1 MIGFVWR
8 GLRFARGR
16 AAALAAG
23 MLVAATAFALLT
35 ATVEVNSA
43 RISGAVGRT
52 WRGAYDLLVLP
63 ARSSVA
69 RAGRNRLVQVNYLS
83 AATGGIT
90 MGQYSRIE
98 HLAGV
103 GVAAPLA
110 IVGYVLETT
119 TVPITLSPEAIG
131 QSGARVLTVS
141 STFSADRGLSTYP
154 AQQQGFVYITPDALS
169 PLEFESSEGIVQ
181 NLEQLP
187 DGQTIGVCAS
197 GGSSAPP
204 ASPFQQVAESG
215 LDACYSRV
223 GPGSGVVQGYV
234 QWSFPVLVA
243 GIDPTAES
251 KLTGLN
257 RAVTSGRYLQE
268 GETDKTVGTNS
279 IVVPVLASTQ
289 VFDGDVDQI
298 TVSELPSSAV
308 DVVRSGESAVE
319 VMQSIEG
326 DQGTTVQR
334 ATVTGAQA
342 WRQLLHQ
349 LSAPI
354 TAARSSYAEIVGQY
368 WTASGVHYVGHG
380 SEQLY
385 PEPTSN
391 PDSVWQAGINVNGL
405 AYVPAPP
412 AAADIGFRTLTEHTV
427 TAGHGAAGS
436 RVFLGEIGAFDPA
449 RLPGFSGAGPGSPL
463 ASYRAP
469 LLSGANAASVREL
482 GGQPLEPDGNMAG
495 YAQPPPMVY
504 TTLAGA
510 AALENPNSYTGTG
523 RQAAAPI
530 SSIRVRVSSL
540 RGTISQQLTKIA
552 AVGQEIRTATGLQVI
567 VTAGASPEPVT
578 ITLPSG
584 RFGRPQLSLTEDWTA
599 VGVSLVVLRQ
609 ADRESLA
616 LFALILVVCALFLG
630 GAALAGV
637 RGRRAE
643 IGGLRSMGWGRRQVF
658 VFILGEVVM
667 LGVLAG
673 AAGAALSAVLIEVL
687 GLSAPLWRAALVL
700 PVAIVLAAASAI
712 VPALLAARIQPLNA
726 LTPAARP
733 PRRKGRRTRTVAGL
747 ALTEVARRRGRSA
760 LVAAGLAVGVVGLSV
775 LLAAHASFA
784 TSIGDSELAGLV
796 TSSVRGTDLAAVL
809 LTVGLSAVAVADLTY
824 LNLRERAG
832 ELAAL
837 SASGWGRLQLARLLA
852 TEAVITAMSGAVVGA
867 AGGLA
872 IAATAFGV
880 SLAVVIAAVIAA
892 AGGTAVAL
900 AATALVL
907 MFTAGRPLTAVLAMD
922 E

>member
-1 MIGFVWR
+1 LIGFVWR
-8 GLRFARGR
+8 GLRLARGR

-35 ATVEVNSA
+35 ASVDVNSA
-43 RISGAVGRT
+43 RISGVVGRN

-63 ARSSVA
+63 AGSPVA

-83 AATGGIT
+83 ATTGGIT
-90 MGQYSRIE
+90 MAQYSRVE

-110 IVGYVLETT
+110 VVGYVLETT
-119 TVPITLSPEAIG
+119 IVPITLSPAATG
-131 QSGARVLTVS
+131 QTGARVLTLS
-141 STFSADRGLSTYP
+141 STFTADRGLSTYP
-154 AQQQGFVYITPDALS
+154 AQQQGYVYITPDALS
-169 PLEFESSEGIVQ
+169 PLEVERSTGVVQ

-197 GGSSAPP
+197 GGSPAPP
-204 ASPFQQVAESG
+204 SSPFQQVAESG

-223 GPGSGVVQGYV
+223 GPGSPAVQGYV

-251 KLTGLN
+251 RLTGLN
-257 RAVTSGRYLQE
+257 RAVTSGGYLRE
-268 GETDKTVGTNS
+268 GEGDKTVGTNS
-279 IVVPVLASTQ
+279 VVVPVLASTQ
-289 VFDGDVDQI
+289 AFDGDVDQV
-298 TVSELPSSAV
+298 TVTELPSSAV
-308 DVVRSGESAVE
+308 DAVRSGEPAVE
-319 VMQSIEG
+319 VMQSIDG
-326 DQGTTVQR
+326 DRGTVVQR

-342 WRQLLHQ
+342 WQQLLHQ

-368 WTASGVHYVGHG
+368 WTASGVHYVRR

-385 PEPTSN
+385 PQPTAN
-391 PDSVWQAGINVNGL
+391 PDSIWQAGINVNGL

-469 LLSGANAASVREL
+469 LLSGATAASARAL

-510 AALENPNSYTGTG
+510 AALENPNSYAGTG
-523 RQAAAPI
+523 QQAAAPI
-530 SSIRVRVSSL
+530 SSIRVRVAGL
-540 RGTISQQLTKIA
+540 RGTVSQQLTKIA
-552 AVGQEIRTATGLQVI
+552 AVAQEITTATGLQVI
-567 VTAGASPEPVT
+567 VTSGASPEPVT
-578 ITLPSG
+578 VTLPSG
-584 RFGRPQLSLTEDWTA
+584 RFGRPQLKLTEDWTA

-616 LFALILVVCALFLG
+616 LFALILVVCALFLA

-637 RGRRAE
+637 RSRRAE

-658 VFILGEVVM
+658 VFILGEVVL

-673 AAGAALSAVLIEVL
+673 AAGAALSALLIEIL

-700 PVAIVLAAASAI
+700 PIAAALAAVSAI
-712 VPALLAARIQPLNA
+712 VPALLAARIQPLHA
-726 LTPAARP
+726 LTSAART
-733 PRRKGRRTRTVAGL
+733 PRSTGRRTRTVFGL
-747 ALTEVARRRGRSA
+747 ALTEVARRPGRCA
-760 LVAAGLAVGVVGLSV
+760 LAAADLAVGVVGLTV

-837 SASGWGRLQLARLLA
+837 SASGWGRLQLARLLT
-852 TEAVITAMSGAVVGA
+852 TEAVITALSGAAVGA

-880 SLAVVIAAVIAA
+880 SLTVVAAAVIAA

-907 MFTAGRPLTAVLAMD
+907 MFTAGQPLTAVLAMD